1 LIWFSPELRR
11 GLQAAGVPMQ
21 TSSKF
26 MFRHPADL
34 LPLLLGS
41 CVAPLRVWESD
52 APLPANFGVRR
63 DRRPPRRRKL
73 HQ

>member
-1 LIWFSPELRR
+1 
-11 GLQAAGVPMQ
+11 MQ